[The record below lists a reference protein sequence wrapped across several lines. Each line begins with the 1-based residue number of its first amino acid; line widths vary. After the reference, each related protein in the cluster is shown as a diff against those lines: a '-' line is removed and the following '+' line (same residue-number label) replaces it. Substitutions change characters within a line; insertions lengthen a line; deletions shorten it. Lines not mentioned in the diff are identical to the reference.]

1 MMGTPPRHALRSGL
15 ALSGTF
21 VAAGARSFESGSAC
35 QPVCAQHQGAGAQAR
50 AALAPP
56 APLHAAAAAAAAA
69 AAVRELEALA
79 AALQGRLRRLPRME
93 PGPHEPRGVH
103 APAAAAGGQQAVP
116 GGSAR
121 ARVPERDER
130 AAAAAPA
137 APQPPA
143 PDPAELAVPDSAEP
157 GPRPR
162 ARSPGCSDREGL
174 AHAASPPA
182 PSARRA
188 PAPAGGRVRGG
199 AAGGAAS
206 PGDPRATV
214 ERCARLPGSLT
225 CASGPSLAIDDIDE
239 VFRARG
245 YRCAYPTLYCCL
257 HACFRQSQQCL
268 LLWRGCLRAPCAM
281 YQHQVA
287 SPC

>member
-1 MMGTPPRHALRSGL
+1 
-15 ALSGTF
+15 
-21 VAAGARSFESGSAC
+21 
-35 QPVCAQHQGAGAQAR
+35 
-50 AALAPP
+50 
-56 APLHAAAAAAAAA
+56 
-69 AAVRELEALA
+69 
-79 AALQGRLRRLPRME
+79 
-93 PGPHEPRGVH
+93 VH
-103 APAAAAGGQQAVP
+103 APAAAAGVQQAVP

-130 AAAAAPA
+130 AAAAAPS

-199 AAGGAAS
+199 AAGVAAS
-206 PGDPRATV
+206 PGDPRAAV

-225 CASGPSLAIDDIDE
+225 CASGPSLAIDDIDD

-245 YRCAYPTLYCCL
+245 YRCAYPTLYRCL
-257 HACFRQSQQCL
+257 HACFRLCHHCL